1 MHGARRRGDYGGV
14 ARQKSGTPA
23 GVGSPGPSKPTTF
36 EELNRLLQSRN
47 RSLSTRI
54 NSVLQVLE
62 ENRDNLRGFFA
73 ACYQTLLWQI
83 FNFDDGANG
92 WLQSASS
99 GNERDAWLLL
109 DFLSPDGQFMKAV
122 LAADA
127 DGLMQFAFPLER
139 LPERTQRMLRVDPA
153 ALNARLPYR
162 NCVQRD
168 AHGRAHVHLG
178 LYHYFLFWSAYYACS
193 SARSPYGYGGGGGRS
208 RNPYGGYGYGGG
220 GGGHRSG
227 AWMDWPMTTLAGG
240 HRQRQGIQPYRE
252 LLLSHLRC
260 FLPRG
265 DEAGR
270 GGVAW
275 GLGTQTPGAG
285 WPRGP
290 GDASY
295 RRANRV
301 GASQGEMLV
310 SIMAEFWL
318 PGANEGAPG
327 VGAGGVGGMSPYA
340 SGIRDGL
347 SNRAAARHHSPS
359 NSSPYMEMSPT
370 SSMQRQYSYNPPSD
384 DLVNAV
390 NLLVTY
396 LYAEPDDVSGGVKR
410 SGGAQLT
417 APVSPRS
424 PRSPR
429 TPVTPASG
437 GGGSAVGASKRVNA
451 SRSGG
456 GSPGVQD
463 LGVDAEVER
472 AKEMLQKPLYKFLRD
487 AFVYWPNEST
497 ANLGPVMN
505 LWVTYLMPWTLSFPA
520 PHRRRSGS
528 GGSPTSRGIEKLSRG
543 IEAVQAVAADI
554 KSNSPKFVGDRSP
567 LSSSASP
574 RRTKQP
580 LDEMHVLR
588 NVPFYCELMKH
599 FLELCCNRVPVDA
612 EGTATALY
620 SVLRSL
626 ASCPEAVRILEQ
638 VEAAFNE
645 YAPVDPFAPGA
656 SAKEPPPPTPYDD
669 FLPYIHE
676 QIMDWDPPETTNQ
689 DPMATV
695 TPMGA
700 PGARRGADPFALHGA
715 AKPPA
720 VSPKFCM
727 FTMDQ
732 EGLPQ
737 VALALLERL
746 DRDMAHVGPSHSLRQ
761 RVPKLRKAAFTVF
774 SLERLG
780 ESVTARATFS
790 TELNKPDSRTGGN
803 GSGKNAIGWAR
814 LGKAQ
819 TTSKQLYRGDWNTRP
834 IHDMEFPPLA
844 RLLIALSEELNSGLG
859 LEGEKRISLRVFAEY
874 GSMLGLS
881 FLMLLFW
888 LFFG

>member
-1 MHGARRRGDYGGV
+1 MHGARRRGDYGGG
-14 ARQKSGTPA
+14 ARQKSGTPS
-23 GVGSPGPSKPTTF
+23 SPGPSKPTTF

-109 DFLSPDGQFMKAV
+109 DFLSPNGQFMKAV

-139 LPERTQRMLRVDPA
+139 LPERTQRMLRADPA

-193 SARSPYGYGGGGGRS
+193 SARSPYGDGGGGRG
-208 RNPYGGYGYGGG
+208 RNPYGYGHS
-220 GGGHRSG
+220 GHRSG
-227 AWMDWPMTTLAGG
+227 AWMDWPMTGLGG
-240 HRQRQGIQPYRE
+240 RQRQGIQPYRE

-265 DEAGR
+265 DEADR
-270 GGVAW
+270 GGAW
-275 GLGTQTPGAG
+275 GSGSQTPGAG

-318 PGANEGAPG
+318 PGANEGQR
-327 VGAGGVGGMSPYA
+327 GGQRANEGMSPYA
-340 SGIRDGL
+340 SGIHDGR
-347 SNRAAARHHSPS
+347 SNGAAGRHHSPS
-359 NSSPYMEMSPT
+359 SASPYPQSMSPL

-396 LYAEPDDVSGGVKR
+396 LYAEPADVSGGVKR
-410 SGGAQLT
+410 AQPSGGAQLA

-429 TPVTPASG
+429 TPANDA

-451 SRSGG
+451 SRSG

-472 AKEMLQKPLYKFLRD
+472 AKEMLQKPLYKFLRE

-505 LWVTYLMPWTLSFPA
+505 LWVTYMMPWTLSFPA

-656 SAKEPPPPTPYDD
+656 TAKEPPAPTPYDD

-689 DPMATV
+689 DPMATA
-695 TPMGA
+695 TPMRA
-700 PGARRGADPFALHGA
+700 PGAGRGADPFALHGA

-790 TELNKPDSRTGGN
+790 TELNKPESRTGGN
-803 GSGKNAIGWAR
+803 RSGKNAIGWAR
-814 LGKAQ
+814 LGKSQ